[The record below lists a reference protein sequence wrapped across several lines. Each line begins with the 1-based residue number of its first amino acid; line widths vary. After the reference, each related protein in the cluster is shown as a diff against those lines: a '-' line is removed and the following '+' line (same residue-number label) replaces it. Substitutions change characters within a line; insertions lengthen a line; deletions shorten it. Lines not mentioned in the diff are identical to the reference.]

1 MDCGIIFRHPVLV
14 AMAEE
19 EIERRK
25 ANLRTT
31 KGKIRRR
38 NTVMVIGLTVTS
50 QKQKSDTHKF
60 TYPPKNM
67 IIKKQTSIEIDQ
79 TQNNINRNTKYCIQK
94 AILVKQG
101 TLYRKLPNAFLK
113 DPGSDSEGLA
123 TCVRPVKKLPTR

>member
-1 MDCGIIFRHPVLV
+1 MDMDCGIIFRHPVLV

-94 AILVKQG
+94 GDIG
-101 TLYRKLPNAFLK
+101 ETGNII
-113 DPGSDSEGLA
+113 
-123 TCVRPVKKLPTR
+123 